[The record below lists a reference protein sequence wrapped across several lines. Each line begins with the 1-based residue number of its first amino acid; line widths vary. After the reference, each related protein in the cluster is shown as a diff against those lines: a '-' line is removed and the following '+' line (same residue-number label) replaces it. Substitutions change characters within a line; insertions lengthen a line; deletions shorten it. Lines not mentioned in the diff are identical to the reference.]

1 MNRIIS
7 SISVLAISLV
17 LFASCEK
24 KEILQDVNNLG
35 RGSYVKSV
43 LNPIPAAILDF
54 NNLGAAKATL
64 VATEF
69 GEKQAKLTVYVT
81 KGSRTTDRTKW
92 KKVKEYTNTNGEYNL
107 EVTGSEIA
115 NAMGAALAP
124 GDLYTFYNSVETTA
138 GQRFDFGNIETANV
152 AVSPN
157 YNFALT
163 WTAVVVCP
171 FTGNMAG
178 SYRVVR
184 DDWQD
189 WSAGDIVSVTDGPAA
204 GQVNIS
210 AVWPNPAFGNIVNP
224 LYITVKTATGEAT
237 VPNNYQFADY
247 GQIARTNGVGSGFV
261 FSCTGDII
269 MTIPLVY
276 GTTNFGNNQLILKR
290 I

>member
-1 MNRIIS
+1 MKRIIA
-7 SISVLAISLV
+7 SISFLAFFMI
-17 LFASCEK
+17 LFSSCEK

-35 RGSYVKSV
+35 RGSYVKSE

-64 VATEF
+64 KVTEF
-69 GEKQAKLTVYVT
+69 GEPQAKLTVYVT
-81 KGSRTTDRTKW
+81 KGNRTTDRTKW
-92 KKVKEYTNTNGEYNL
+92 KKVKEYTNSNGEYNL
-107 EVTGSEIA
+107 EVTGTEIA
-115 NAMGAALAP
+115 AAMGAALNP
-124 GDLYTFYNSVETTA
+124 GDLYTFYNSVETKA

-178 SYRVVR
+178 NYRVVR

-189 WSAGDIVSVTDGPAA
+189 WSPGDIVQVTDGPAA
-204 GQVNIS
+204 NQVNIS
-210 AVWPNPAFGNIVNP
+210 KVWPNSAFGTVVNP
-224 LYITVKTATGEAT
+224 LYIIVKPTTGEAT

-247 GQIARTNGVGSGFV
+247 GVGSGFV

-276 GTTNFGNNQLILKR
+276 GTTNFGNNQLILKK